1 MMRTQQYIPVDN
13 VAPPKEWRPP
23 RPRVDKWVEPAELCL
38 AFLILP
44 SQIVACLTQA
54 IGPSSLLLCFFHVAI
69 LSIKNH
75 ESLARH
81 ALQHNRQ
88 IEGECLCRQVP
99 TLPV

>member
-1 MMRTQQYIPVDN
+1 MMRNQQYIRGDN
-13 VAPPKEWRPP
+13 VVPPKEWRPQ
-23 RPRVDKWVEPAELCL
+23 RPRVDKWVEQAELCL

-44 SQIVACLTQA
+44 TQIVECLTQA
-54 IGPSSLLLCFFHVAI
+54 IGPSSLLPCSFHVAI

-88 IEGECLCRQVP
+88 IEAECPCRRVQ